1 MQPGEGQNAEKTKES
16 DHEKPGNKKFDPVR
30 SEKYDYPIRRVK
42 QDNLQGGEA
51 GKWLENTAKASSA
64 RTPGLATPVTRGFLF
79 GAERMSNEYLFTSES
94 VSEGH
99 PDKVSDQISDSVLDA
114 ILVVD
119 PKGRVACETL
129 VSTGLV
135 VVSGEITTSAH
146 INYREIVQDR
156 IRRIGYT
163 DSDIGFDYKSC
174 AILTAINRQSPD
186 IAQGVNEGE
195 GLDLDQGAGD
205 QGLMFGYACNE
216 TPALM
221 PLPIHY
227 AHRLMERQAEVR
239 RDGRLSWLR
248 PDAKSQLSVR
258 YVDGKPVAIDTVVVS
273 TQHGP
278 EVSHA
283 QLSEAVIEEIIKPVL
298 PKELLSGNTRYLVNP
313 TGRFVVGGPH
323 GDCGL
328 TGRKII
334 VDSYGGTARH
344 GGGAFSGKD
353 PSKVDRSAAYAAR
366 HVAKN
371 VVAAGLADRC
381 EVQIAYAIGVA
392 KPVSLM
398 VDTFGTGKI
407 ADARIVELIGKHFDL
422 RPKGII
428 QALKLLR
435 PIYAKTAAYGHFG
448 RDEPEFTWE
457 RTDKAAAL
465 KADAGL

>member
-1 MQPGEGQNAEKTKES
+1 MS
-16 DHEKPGNKKFDPVR
+16 
-30 SEKYDYPIRRVK
+30 SEFI
-42 QDNLQGGEA
+42 
-51 GKWLENTAKASSA
+51 
-64 RTPGLATPVTRGFLF
+64 
-79 GAERMSNEYLFTSES
+79 FTSES

-99 PDKVSDQISDSVLDA
+99 PDKVADQISDSVLDA
-114 ILVVD
+114 ILAED
-119 PKGRVACETL
+119 PSARVACETL

-135 VVSGEITTSAH
+135 VISGEITTKAH
-146 INYREIVQDR
+146 INYREITQET

-174 AILTAINRQSPD
+174 AILSAINRQSPD
-186 IAQGVNEGE
+186 IAQGVNEGQ

-216 TPALM
+216 TTALM
-221 PLPIHY
+221 PLPIYY
-227 AHRLMERQAEVR
+227 AHRLMQRQAEVR
-239 RDGRLSWLR
+239 KDGRLPWLR
-248 PDAKSQLSVR
+248 PDAKSQLSVH
-258 YVDGKPVAIDTVVVS
+258 YVDGKPASIDTVVVS

-278 EVSHA
+278 DISHA
-283 QLSEAVIEEIIKPVL
+283 QLSEAVIEEIIRPVL
-298 PKELLSGNTRYLVNP
+298 PKELLTDKTRFLVNP
-313 TGRFVVGGPH
+313 TGRFVVGGPN

-366 HVAKN
+366 YVAKN
-371 VVAAGLADRC
+371 IVAAGLADKC

-392 KPVSLM
+392 RPVSLM
-398 VDTFGTGKI
+398 VETFGTGKI
-407 ADARIVELIGKHFDL
+407 ADEKIVALVEQHFDL

-428 QALKLLR
+428 QTLNLLR

-457 RTDKAAAL
+457 AIDKAPAL
-465 KADAGL
+465 KADAGI